1 MKTSAPLDLAFLRS
15 EIVGIDTRL
24 TTPYGSRLLTYADY
38 TASGRSLHFVEE
50 YLLGK
55 QELYANSHTEDDTTG
70 RVTTELLH
78 LAEER
83 IKTAVN
89 AGPGGRI
96 IATGSGATGAI
107 DRMQQIVGVRLPAA
121 TRLILQQLT
130 EAYLGDAQAKYLDE
144 YCRAISRWYL
154 SAPMNTTLM
163 KYPGVKAWP
172 LWLKSGWIQTEALI
186 LSIWKN
192 Y

>member
-1 MKTSAPLDLAFLRS
+1 MKTFPPLDLAFLRS

-38 TASGRSLHFVEE
+38 TASGRSLRFVEE

-96 IATGSGATGAI
+96 IATGNPITIFECGDHLFEKQGYNFCCFNFGKTVCGAEGLDEI
-107 DRMQQIVGVRLPAA
+107 DFVH
-121 TRLILQQLT
+121 
-130 EAYLGDAQAKYLDE
+130 GDPFFGESLWSDGKYLK
-144 YCRAISRWYL
+144 IF
-154 SAPMNTTLM
+154 TT
-163 KYPGVKAWP
+163 V
-172 LWLKSGWIQTEALI
+172 
-186 LSIWKN
+186 
-192 Y
+192 